1 VVSELC
7 LTEIIQE
14 LTEFFHSL
22 LRLITNLDTA
32 IEELSTDTKD
42 ALLAEIDNDWAI
54 EGMNGMVPAA
64 IGKGRVMEYDW
75 WKSSHSHDTSL
86 RTFLKS
92 LVDLAEI
99 LDSAQDKL
107 PPIRLQ

>member
-7 LTEIIQE
+7 LTEILQE

-22 LRLITNLDTA
+22 LRLITTLDTA

-42 ALLAEIDNDWAI
+42 AAEIDNDWAI

-64 IGKGRVMEYDW
+64 IGKGRVMEHDW
-75 WKSSHSHDTSL
+75 WKSSHSHNTSL
-86 RTFLKS
+86 RSFLKR
-92 LVDLAEI
+92 LVNLAEI

-107 PPIRLQ
+107 SPIRLQ

>member
-7 LTEIIQE
+7 LTEILQE

-22 LRLITNLDTA
+22 LRLITTLDTA

-42 ALLAEIDNDWAI
+42 ALSAEIDNDWAI

-64 IGKGRVMEYDW
+64 IGKGRVMEHDW

-86 RTFLKS
+86 LLKR

-99 LDSAQDKL
+99 LDSVQDKL

>member
-7 LTEIIQE
+7 LTEILQE

-22 LRLITNLDTA
+22 LRLITTLDTA

-42 ALLAEIDNDWAI
+42 ALSAEIDNDWAI

-64 IGKGRVMEYDW
+64 IGKGRVMEHDW
-75 WKSSHSHDTSL
+75 WKSSHSSL
-86 RTFLKS
+86 RSFLKR